1 MPKLSDDGVA
11 STQSSNYIQIQNTN
25 VVTTSSE
32 GGKAQGA
39 KQGVDKREMGLA
51 HVYDTLSYSD
61 SSIKQM
67 GQGNKQAKE
76 DQEVTSPIKNQIG
89 PIGEPTISA
98 SKGQDQHKKGN
109 WKRLAR
115 GQPKEGEFEI
125 EIIANSVGVKH
136 SLEVKEEATN
146 ERSLKRLCGDET
158 NFPFTTAEAARQ
170 PCRVS

>member
-1 MPKLSDDGVA
+1 MTGQGIVSEVVEMTNQDADKMDGLAGGLPHKKVDGNMPKLSDDGVA
-11 STQSSNYIQIQNTN
+11 SKKSSNYIQIQNTN

-115 GQPKEGEFEI
+115 GQPK
-125 EIIANSVGVKH
+125 
-136 SLEVKEEATN
+136 
-146 ERSLKRLCGDET
+146 
-158 NFPFTTAEAARQ
+158 
-170 PCRVS
+170 